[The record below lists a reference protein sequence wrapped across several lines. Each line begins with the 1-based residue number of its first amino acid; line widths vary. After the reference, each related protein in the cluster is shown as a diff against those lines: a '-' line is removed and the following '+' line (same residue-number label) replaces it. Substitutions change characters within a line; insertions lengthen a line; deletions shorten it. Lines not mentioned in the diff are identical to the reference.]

1 MRKPVIGVMPLMDVE
16 RESYWMLPGYM
27 EGILEAGGIPV
38 MFPLTPDRAV
48 LGQLAESCDGF
59 LFTGGH
65 DVSPEIYGE
74 EILPVCGE
82 LCPQRDEMEKAVLQE
97 ALRDDRP
104 VLGICR
110 GIQFLNA
117 FLGGT
122 LYQDLPSQHPS
133 ETGHHQSPPYDRP
146 VHDVRIEKG
155 TSLHALLEKDRTAV
169 NSYHH
174 QAIRETAPG
183 LEVMAYSEDGLAEA
197 VRMPDQSFV
206 WAVQWH
212 PEFSFRTDEDS
223 RKIFRAFVEAAERKM
238 EGRVG

>member
-104 VLGICR
+104 V
-110 GIQFLNA
+110 
-117 FLGGT
+117 
-122 LYQDLPSQHPS
+122 
-133 ETGHHQSPPYDRP
+133 
-146 VHDVRIEKG
+146 HDVRIEKG

-174 QAIRETAPG
+174 QAVRETAPG

-223 RKIFRAFVEAAERKM
+223 RKIFRTFVEAAGRKM
-238 EGRVG
+238 VGRVG

>member
-82 LCPQRDEMEKAVLQE
+82 L
-97 ALRDDRP
+97 
-104 VLGICR
+104 
-110 GIQFLNA
+110 
-117 FLGGT
+117 
-122 LYQDLPSQHPS
+122 
-133 ETGHHQSPPYDRP
+133 
-146 VHDVRIEKG
+146 
-155 TSLHALLEKDRTAV
+155 
-169 NSYHH
+169 
-174 QAIRETAPG
+174 
-183 LEVMAYSEDGLAEA
+183 
-197 VRMPDQSFV
+197 
-206 WAVQWH
+206 
-212 PEFSFRTDEDS
+212 
-223 RKIFRAFVEAAERKM
+223 
-238 EGRVG
+238 